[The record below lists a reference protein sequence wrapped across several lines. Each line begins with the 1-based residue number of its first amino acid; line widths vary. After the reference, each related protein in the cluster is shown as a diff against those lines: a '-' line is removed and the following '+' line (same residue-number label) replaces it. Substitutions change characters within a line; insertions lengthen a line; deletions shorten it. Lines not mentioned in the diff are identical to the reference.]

1 MDFCIFVKRTMMD
14 IYTKKYQLME
24 WIMNLRDTQM
34 IDKLLSIAEKSD
46 WWTEI
51 SQEEFNSIEKGL
63 QDLSEN
69 KVINH
74 HDVKKQYEKYL

>member
-1 MDFCIFVKRTMMD
+1 MD
-14 IYTKKYQLME
+14 IYSKKYQLME

-51 SQEEFNSIEKGL
+51 SQAERDSIERGMK
-63 QDLSEN
+63 DISEN

-74 HDVKKQYEKYL
+74 SDVMKQYEKYN

>member
-1 MDFCIFVKRTMMD
+1 
-14 IYTKKYQLME
+14 
-24 WIMNLRDTQM
+24 MNLRDTQM

-51 SQEEFNSIEKGL
+51 SQTERDSIERGL

-69 KVINH
+69 KVFNH
-74 HDVKKQYEKYL
+74 SDVMKQYEKYL

>member
-1 MDFCIFVKRTMMD
+1 MD
-14 IYTKKYQLME
+14 IYSKKYQLIE
-24 WIMNLRDTQM
+24 WIINLRDTQL

-51 SQEEFNSIEKGL
+51 SQAERNSIEKGL

-69 KVINH
+69 KVYKH
-74 HDVKKQYEKYL
+74 SDVKKQYEQYL

>member
-1 MDFCIFVKRTMMD
+1 MFVKRAVMD
-14 IYTKKYQLME
+14 IYSKKYQLME

-34 IDKLLSIAEKSD
+34 IDKLLSIAEKFD

-51 SQEEFNSIEKGL
+51 SQAERNSIEKGL

-69 KVINH
+69 KVVNH
-74 HDVKKQYEKYL
+74 SDVKKLYENYL

>member
-1 MDFCIFVKRTMMD
+1 MD
-14 IYTKKYQLME
+14 IYSKKYQLME

-34 IDKLLSIAEKSD
+34 IDKLLSIAEKFD

-51 SQEEFNSIEKGL
+51 SQAERNSIEKGL

-69 KVINH
+69 KVVNH
-74 HDVKKQYEKYL
+74 SDVKKLYENYL

>member
-1 MDFCIFVKRTMMD
+1 
-14 IYTKKYQLME
+14 
-24 WIMNLRDTQM
+24 MNLRDTQM

-51 SQEEFNSIEKGL
+51 SQAERNSIEKGL

-69 KVINH
+69 KVFNH
-74 HDVKKQYEKYL
+74 SDVKKQYEKYL